1 MKIMTV
7 SLAIFF
13 SGLLVLPLYADIYSW
28 TDEKGVKHFSNVPPA
43 DAENVEV
50 EFKEYQY
57 DKNADQKRF
66 EIEQQEWETLIR
78 DIENDEKRE
87 KAEEKRRAE
96 AAKRNQSPTQEELI
110 ETEKER
116 LLNKISELEE
126 KPLDYFGS
134 FKNKRVRIGYYKY
147 RLETLMQ
154 DPDKYFN
161 KPESFEGNIKI
172 PEDSGSSY

>member
-1 MKIMTV
+1 MKILTV
-7 SLAIFF
+7 YLAILLT
-13 SGLLVLPLYADIYSW
+13 GLLVSPLYADIYSW
-28 TDEKGVKHFSNVPPA
+28 TDEKGVRHFSNVPPA

-66 EIEQQEWETLIR
+66 EIEQQEWQTLIR

-96 AAKRNQSPTQEELI
+96 AAKRNQPPTQEELI
-110 ETEKER
+110 EAEKNR

-134 FKNKRVRIGYYKY
+134 FPNKRVRIGYYKY
-147 RLETLMQ
+147 RLEALMQ

-161 KPESFEGNIKI
+161 EPVRFEGNVKF
-172 PEDSGSSY
+172 PEDSGS